1 MTKRFV
7 KNGIYAFSMLL
18 IAIFRIMVSE
28 GVLSGFSVL
37 GSDAVWSVVVQVGFM
52 GVVPFLLYVI
62 YLKISR
68 DKHALKTI
76 AAEFKYDSLPAGKS
90 WVYIFLISIFAT
102 FMVTCLSNV
111 WYNLISVIGYT
122 PSVSKPLVY
131 ENAGVLIAD
140 IALTAILPAT
150 FEEFTNRGLC
160 YGANEN
166 ARFPTF
172 AIILSALM
180 FALMHT
186 NVTQVFYTFFF
197 GLITGALVYVT
208 KSIYP
213 AMFCHFVNNFVAVM
227 RDYGRQTGKGFDF
240 LNKAYGFLLGTTE
253 GGIIATILFI
263 LVAFLM
269 FVLFLK
275 TSVIESDKRIEKCK
289 EVAFCKEKTARLDN
303 APLYFAIT
311 LNTLITIFTFV
322 WGVIR

>member
-1 MTKRFV
+1 
-7 KNGIYAFSMLL
+7 
-18 IAIFRIMVSE
+18 
-28 GVLSGFSVL
+28 
-37 GSDAVWSVVVQVGFM
+37 
-52 GVVPFLLYVI
+52 
-62 YLKISR
+62 
-68 DKHALKTI
+68 
-76 AAEFKYDSLPAGKS
+76 
-90 WVYIFLISIFAT
+90 
-102 FMVTCLSNV
+102 
-111 WYNLISVIGYT
+111 
-122 PSVSKPLVY
+122 
-131 ENAGVLIAD
+131 
-140 IALTAILPAT
+140 
-150 FEEFTNRGLC
+150 
-160 YGANEN
+160 
-166 ARFPTF
+166 
-172 AIILSALM
+172 M

-240 LNKAYGFLLGTTE
+240 LNKAYGFLLGTTK

-275 TSVIESDKRIEKCK
+275 MSVIESDKRIEKGK
-289 EVAFCKEKTARLDN
+289 EVAFCKETTARLDN

>member
-37 GSDAVWSVVVQVGFM
+37 GADAVWSVVVQVGFM
-52 GVVPFLLYVI
+52 GVVPLLLYVI

-76 AAEFKYDSLPAGKS
+76 AAEFKYDTLPAKKS

-122 PSVSKPLVY
+122 PAISKPLVY

-150 FEEFTNRGLC
+150 FEEFANRGLC

-253 GGIIATILFI
+253 GGIIATILFV

-275 TSVIESDKRIEKCK
+275 MSVIESDKRIEKGK

-311 LNTLITIFTFV
+311 LNALITIFTFV